1 MNSNQIA
8 NVLYDTVEMIVNK
21 KVAEAGFDK
30 TIKAQII
37 SCIDATKGEYKV
49 QYQDS
54 HFTATAIN
62 TDIKYSSGQTVY
74 ILIPNNDWEQDK
86 KILNAVNQLGTQSI
100 SQTQYQKIGQSCY
113 QGSLS
118 LCSYKTGIKEII
130 LDTNKIELIKNHIQN
145 NRFLVCSSIVITQL
159 DKVQQVKG
167 NYGLKLIFEYGTNK
181 TESYICSFDID
192 DMVGT
197 PYSFIIPTKQE
208 KVFQIDKEVLVGLT
222 NIKIELFTEN
232 FPNQDSSKPD
242 DIFFNNLEIFGAMV
256 VKEAKPLDQYLLITN
271 DQDFT
276 FVEQD
281 GKLTLKAEAYIKG
294 EKVNSNSQP
303 LTYYWFRENSFIDST
318 NVDYVNYGGKGW
330 QCINPYTVIE
340 GTDEAPIK
348 KNWITNSSLITLNEN
363 DYPLKET
370 KIKCVVIYGKV
381 NLIAEIKITNKNEY
395 NYDIII
401 KSSNGNEFNFDVNS
415 GTLTCTIKENDQYIT
430 NFDNYEFQW
439 TREDINN
446 SKVILDSKTHVYTID
461 FTPLRQI
468 ATFKCGVKKGQIHIG
483 TASITLTNTSDIQY
497 SYTLKLENKD
507 QVFKYNANGVSPT
520 SSINPVPQSI
530 KPLDFK
536 LYDPTGKE
544 IDKSKISAEWSVP
557 ENNTFIRDWNEEN
570 RTFTIAPTYSPT
582 YTDNVITLIVT
593 YDSYVLEENTNFLFL
608 KDGESGTNGTD
619 FVCRIVPAYHIKP
632 NEYPM
637 ITIVDNKLKMNYNN
651 NEDILPTF
659 TVQLYEGSKEVINID
674 GNIEWSIWSNTEIP
688 LYTITFSGNS
698 CTLAALNGE
707 FNVEKAAV
715 LKVKVVHKNKIYY
728 SAFPLITCNGSETLK
743 LKYGTGY
750 QEVLYNSAG
759 KDPVCKGSAIFEVEG
774 DEGMWNT
781 STEQLT
787 IEETN
792 GNSASII
799 PIDEIDGLIMN
810 NNIYYTVENATLL
823 IPVHMILNR
832 FGLVNINEW
841 DGSSIKISDNEYI
854 LSPQVGAGVKDVQTN
869 KFTGLLMG
877 KVKSGTETEVGLFGY
892 SNGLRSIFLD
902 AETGIA
908 IFGTAGAG
916 QIILDPLAGGIIEG
930 GAYSE
935 GNKTGMRINLS
946 KPSIK
951 WGNGNFQVDTD
962 GNVTLNGN
970 IKWGANASPTQ
981 IVYAQEQITKPA
993 NSTPWSS
1000 FDEESETDWHRKKSD
1015 KDIWGSY
1022 TYDGGSTWTSP
1033 IQIVGQ
1039 DGSSEHT
1046 LYLYCLAKDNW
1057 TVVKPIIDE
1066 KPTEN
1071 NMPYVIYQ
1079 INGESFTADFT
1090 WSYQPLSF
1098 TDDYPIVYR
1107 MENIV
1112 ENEKYDKNKW
1122 TDPVKWAEKGSDGK
1136 SAAVV
1141 YLYCLSD
1148 GTNSQPPNPPE
1159 WDGTGNPP
1167 TATWPESL
1175 NDNKWTLNPSGTS
1188 EKNIY
1193 EFVSQQIVVDDVY
1206 KIDGWSTPVIW
1217 SIHPLDGKP
1226 SSAATVAMLNVFNA
1240 LTNGGTENGVFVWEN
1255 ETKSKVLINAEYIRS
1270 TIIESELVLSNHV
1283 IAQDIDAIGGT
1294 IGGLTLNSSMLLSD
1308 NYIDKNGYLITN
1320 NTISGLLSAKTEFEQ
1335 DVIEED
1341 TDAII
1346 SCIVKISKP
1355 SLITIGEQSPIRFF
1369 AGWRPEITGTEDK
1382 DDKTYGVVPIAN
1394 NAPFCVLEDGSVYA
1408 NAIRIAGNSVIEEGV
1423 KIYGTLV
1430 TNELVGFEG
1439 ENNAK
1444 AGIQYISSTGA
1455 YRIYN
1460 QESTDAAKTTY
1471 ITLASSGGGVTI
1483 NCYSSI
1489 LSIAQSVTSITSP
1502 SIKFT
1507 TISSTLLADTSS
1519 ADLMGENGIWYYQGY
1534 ELVTKN
1540 TVFDKIYL
1548 KGGLGG
1554 ASIYE
1559 ITVNMAGSVVA
1570 TLIQE

>member
-62 TDIKYSSGQTVY
+62 TNIKYSLGQTVY

-118 LCSYKTGIKEII
+118 LCSYKTDIKKIT
-130 LDTNKIELIKNHIQN
+130 LDRDKIELIKNHIQN
-145 NRFLVCSSIVITQL
+145 NRFLMCSSIITTQL
-159 DKVQQVKG
+159 DKVQQIKG

-232 FPNQDSSKPD
+232 FPSQDSSKPD
-242 DIFFNNLEIFGAMV
+242 DIFFNNLEIFGAIA

-271 DQDFT
+271 DEDFT

-281 GKLTLKAEAYIKG
+281 GKLTLKAEVYIKG
-294 EKVNSNSQP
+294 EKVNSNLQT

-348 KNWITNSSLITLNEN
+348 KNWITNSSLITLSEN

-370 KIKCVVIYGKV
+370 KIKCVVIYGEV
-381 NLIAEIKITNKNEY
+381 NLIAETKITNKNEY
-395 NYDIII
+395 NYEIII

-446 SKVILDSKTHVYTID
+446 SKVILDSKTHIYTID

-468 ATFKCGVKKGQIHIG
+468 ATFKCGVKKGQTHIG

-497 SYTLKLENKD
+497 SYILKLENKD

-520 SSINPVPQSI
+520 SSINPAPQSI

-544 IDKSKISAEWSVP
+544 IDKSKIIAEWSIP

-582 YTDNVITLIVT
+582 YTDNVITLTVT

-619 FVCRIVPAYHIKP
+619 FVCRIVPAYNIKP

-659 TVQLYEGSKEVINID
+659 TVQLYEGSKEVIHID

-688 LYTITFSGNS
+688 LYTITSGGNS
-698 CTLAALNGE
+698 CTLVALNGE

-715 LKVKVVHKNKIYY
+715 LKVKVIHKNKIYY
-728 SAFPLITCNGSETLK
+728 SAFPLITCNGSKTLK

-774 DEGMWNT
+774 GEGTWT
-781 STEQLT
+781 SSTEQLI
-787 IEETN
+787 IEEAN

-810 NNIYYTVENATLL
+810 NNIYYTVGNTTLL

-877 KVKSGTETEVGLFGY
+877 KVKNGTETEVGLFSY

-902 AETGIA
+902 AETGTA

-916 QIILDPLAGGIIEG
+916 QIILDPQAGGIIEG

-935 GNKTGMRINLS
+935 DNKTGMRINLLE
-946 KPSIK
+946 PSIK
-951 WGNGNFQVDTD
+951 WGNGNFQVDKN
-962 GNVTLNGN
+962 GNVILNGD

-981 IVYAQEQITKPA
+981 IVYAQEQPQNKPE
-993 NSTPWSS
+993 NDMPWGS
-1000 FDEESETDWHRKKSD
+1000 FPENAEENQPWHRIKSKED
-1015 KDIWGSY
+1015 KWGSY
-1022 TYDGGSTWTSP
+1022 TYDGGSTWTNP

-1039 DGSSEHT
+1039 DGTSEHT

-1057 TVVKPIIDE
+1057 TIIKPIIDE
-1066 KPTEN
+1066 IPAEN
-1071 NMPYVIYQ
+1071 NMPDVTYQ
-1079 INGESFTADFT
+1079 INGELFTADFT

-1148 GTNSQPPNPPE
+1148 GTSSQPPNPPE

-1167 TATWPESL
+1167 TATWSESL

-1283 IAQDIDAIGGT
+1283 IAQDIDAKGGT
-1294 IGGLTLNSSMLLSD
+1294 IGNW
-1308 NYIDKNGYLITN
+1308 
-1320 NTISGLLSAKTEFEQ
+1320 
-1335 DVIEED
+1335 
-1341 TDAII
+1341 
-1346 SCIVKISKP
+1346 KISNTAIYKNVNDEHKNLQSIGLIGLEWDGSGDWSEVDV
-1355 SLITIGEQSPIRFF
+1355 SLVDGGNSPICFY
-1369 AGWRPEITGTEDK
+1369 AGAPVETDNNGS
-1382 DDKTYGVVPIAN
+1382 VIAIGYQ
-1394 NAPFCVLEDGSVYA
+1394 NATFKVLEDGSVYA
-1408 NAIRIAGNSVIEEGV
+1408 NAIKISGDSVIEKGV

-1430 TNELVGFEG
+1430 MNELIGYEN
-1439 ENNAK
+1439 ENNEAI
-1444 AGIQYISSTGA
+1444 AGLKYSPEHNTYRLYKGFASGTDYDGAEIVFGGGAPLNLRSYVSWLRLYNEEIQCSSYVLSFGCGV
-1455 YRIYN
+1455 N
-1460 QESTDAAKTTY
+1460 QEYQLIGNSD
-1471 ITLASSGGGVTI
+1471 
-1483 NCYSSI
+1483 
-1489 LSIAQSVTSITSP
+1489 
-1502 SIKFT
+1502 
-1507 TISSTLLADTSS
+1507 
-1519 ADLMGENGIWYYQGY
+1519 GIWRYKDS
-1534 ELVTKN
+1534 ELATRD

-1548 KGGLGG
+1548 KGGPSG
-1554 ASIYE
+1554 ASTYE